1 MALLMKRLWPLS
13 AVVGQPLSLM
23 IGGKTTQRSCSQDLV
38 VCLDD
43 GKESDIK
50 DGTFSGFW
58 LAAMK
63 SRAAGQAKMS
73 HEIV

>member
-1 MALLMKRLWPLS
+1 
-13 AVVGQPLSLM
+13 M